1 MIAAKIAAALGG
13 AHRSG
18 AWWRCRCP
26 AHGSIGAT
34 LALRDGE
41 RRLLLK
47 CFGGCHPRDVLD
59 ELRRRG
65 LLNEEGGSK
74 NVRPAPD
81 TVERNRGAEVRER
94 QQRIANALDLWGEC
108 HSAPGTIV
116 ERYLRSRGFVGP
128 IPPSLRMHGMLR
140 HRESGGSRPAMVRI
154 SRMKSMMRSCMSR

>member
-59 ELRRRG
+59 ELDSG
-65 LLNEEGGSK
+65 LRACREMNLVFAN
-74 NVRPAPD
+74 P
-81 TVERNRGAEVRER
+81 NRLLAKAG
-94 QQRIANALDLWGEC
+94 
-108 HSAPGTIV
+108 PG
-116 ERYLRSRGFVGP
+116 
-128 IPPSLRMHGMLR
+128 
-140 HRESGGSRPAMVRI
+140 
-154 SRMKSMMRSCMSR
+154 